1 MKYLFYLIALILILS
16 WSIAF
21 VGYGRGGFVHILLV
35 FAIMAAAMEVFL
47 EKRSIHK
54 YQG

>member
-1 MKYLFYLIALILILS
+1 MKNLFYILALILILA

-21 VGYGRGGFVHILLV
+21 IGYGLGGSVHFLLIV
-35 FAIMAAAMEVFL
+35 AIMSVAMEVFL
-47 EKRSIHK
+47 EKRSVHK

>member
-1 MKYLFYLIALILILS
+1 MKNLFYLIALILILA

-21 VGYGRGGFVHILLV
+21 IGYGRGGFVHILLIV
-35 FAIMAAAMEVFL
+35 AFMSVAMEVFL
-47 EKRSIHK
+47 EKRSLHN